1 MEIKYNKILTIFI
14 IITCGCYSKST
25 EKLPTEKTT
34 LRYNPK
40 GTFTRVG
47 EHPMT
52 EFMEFS
58 SRDSKTSVIV
68 IPSFEYQNPNKA
80 FIIFYN
86 KRTVLKGFGAILISA
101 EAIGPVLET
110 FTDIQCL
117 KYRADYMCNAR
128 KIVLSSYKTDAG
140 LIITFEK
147 LEHMI
152 RIKIKE
158 NNQIS
163 EYYLARVYYDNECMP
178 DGIYRTSMTT
188 CELDFY
194 NWD

>member
-101 EAIGPVLET
+101 EANPVSCRKQKHVRMSFMLFVPSVCIRRLRRYGNRQDCRSYQEPCQNRGGLPLHLTTETIESWTANLE
-110 FTDIQCL
+110 FHSVAPIRPL
-117 KYRADYMCNAR
+117 KKPAFSAS
-128 KIVLSSYKTDAG
+128 VG
-140 LIITFEK
+140 
-147 LEHMI
+147 
-152 RIKIKE
+152 
-158 NNQIS
+158 
-163 EYYLARVYYDNECMP
+163 
-178 DGIYRTSMTT
+178 
-188 CELDFY
+188 
-194 NWD
+194 